1 MSPKLLEAEKAK
13 RQVKVEQIAQT
24 AVTNQP
30 RAKEDSQMLDLR
42 VGETPLAWTFRWQLT
57 V

>member
-42 VGETPLAWTFRWQLT
+42 VGETPLAWTFR
-57 V
+57 